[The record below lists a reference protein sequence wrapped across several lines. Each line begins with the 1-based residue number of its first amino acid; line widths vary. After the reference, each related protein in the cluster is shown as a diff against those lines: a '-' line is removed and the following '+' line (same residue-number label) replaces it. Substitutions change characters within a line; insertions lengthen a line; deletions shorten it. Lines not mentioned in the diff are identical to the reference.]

1 MDVAVDS
8 TDREDTMR
16 TPIRLVLALAILA
29 LAVPAA
35 AQSDPNP
42 PAGTRAFRHGG
53 GAEGPRF
60 GHHGMHPP
68 GRPVITMM
76 LRHRD
81 NLALTPE
88 QVARLEQLR
97 VDFARDAIRRG
108 ADLRIA
114 ELDLML
120 LQRADP
126 ADLAQIETKLRE
138 IERLRT
144 DFRLARIRTVEA
156 AKAQLTPEQKTKLR
170 GLLASDPGQFG
181 GRHRR
186 GHDGPG
192 ARSL

>member
-1 MDVAVDS
+1 
-8 TDREDTMR
+8 
-16 TPIRLVLALAILA
+16 
-29 LAVPAA
+29 
-35 AQSDPNP
+35 
-42 PAGTRAFRHGG
+42 
-53 GAEGPRF
+53 
-60 GHHGMHPP
+60 MHPA
-68 GRPVITMM
+68 GRPVITMI

-81 NLALTPE
+81 NLALAPE

-97 VDFARDAIRRG
+97 ADFARDAIRRG

-144 DFRLARIRTVEA
+144 DFRLARIRTVEQ

-170 GLLASDPGQFG
+170 GLLAPEPGGFG

-186 GHDGPG
+186 GHHEPGP
-192 ARSL
+192 RTL